1 MGKIISASWV
11 ENDDPMF
18 AEKVATSS
26 KKQSQKKEAS
36 SNLQRRLDKRL
47 SQGFDDN
54 DPVVIALRNAIR
66 REENTKSFRNM
77 WIETLAARS
86 DKKRLI

>member
-66 REENTKSFRNM
+66 REENTKSFREM
-77 WIETLAARS
+77 LIETLAAQS
-86 DKKRLI
+86 HKKEDK